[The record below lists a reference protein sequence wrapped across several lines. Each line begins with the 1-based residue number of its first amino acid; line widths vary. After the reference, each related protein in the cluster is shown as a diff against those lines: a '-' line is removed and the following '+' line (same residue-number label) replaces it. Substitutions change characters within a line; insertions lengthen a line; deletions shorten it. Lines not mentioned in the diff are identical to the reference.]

1 MSDGPSLI
9 KQEHHRLRELNLA
22 IHENKIHPKP
32 PFPPPYTTPQY
43 AVWLTA
49 TRTLK
54 LLPHLWYRPQD
65 IIYIPAW
72 ILFGYYL

>member
-1 MSDGPSLI
+1 MPLVAPAVASLVDS
-9 KQEHHRLRELNLA
+9 LA
-22 IHENKIHPKP
+22 
-32 PFPPPYTTPQY
+32 PQY
-43 AVWLTA
+43 CVWLTA

-65 IIYIPAW
+65 IIYVPAW

>member
-1 MSDGPSLI
+1 MATNPGADL
-9 KQEHHRLRELNLA
+9 
-22 IHENKIHPKP
+22 HPP
-32 PFPPPYTTPQY
+32 PFLPIQY

-65 IIYIPAW
+65 IIYVPAW
-72 ILFGYYL
+72 IAFGYYLSVARVLPNLNAARAAD